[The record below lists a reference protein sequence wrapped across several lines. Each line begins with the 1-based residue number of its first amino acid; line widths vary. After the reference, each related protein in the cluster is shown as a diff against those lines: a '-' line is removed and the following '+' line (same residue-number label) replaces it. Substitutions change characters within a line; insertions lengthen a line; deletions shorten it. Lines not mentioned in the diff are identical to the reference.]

1 MKITDRMLD
10 AGKGSAGRVF
20 GWQHLARYSG
30 ASAEWMDSVLG
41 AVVRNAIEG
50 AVSLIAAQAL
60 RDAAEAWSE
69 ASCRDDDWIAEQ
81 FLKDRADAI
90 EDAPRRA
97 GSVRPSRWHWY
108 AAEIDW
114 AEDGTM
120 RSWTPK
126 LCECP
131 EPWCHAHPL

>member
-10 AGKGSAGRVF
+10 AGKGSAVRVF
-20 GWQHLARYSG
+20 GWRHLARCSG

-90 EDAPRRA
+90 DQAL
-97 GSVRPSRWHWY
+97 S
-108 AAEIDW
+108 
-114 AEDGTM
+114 
-120 RSWTPK
+120 
-126 LCECP
+126 
-131 EPWCHAHPL
+131 EP